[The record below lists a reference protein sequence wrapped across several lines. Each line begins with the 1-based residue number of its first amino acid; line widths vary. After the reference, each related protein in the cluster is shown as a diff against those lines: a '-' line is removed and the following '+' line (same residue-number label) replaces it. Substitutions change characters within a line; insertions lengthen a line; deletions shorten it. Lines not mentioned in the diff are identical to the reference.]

1 MAIKVGDKVVW
12 RSGMATNK
20 PSIKPMG
27 IANCE
32 VIELG
37 KTADGLPAAK
47 LKLPPGPW
55 PVETVNALVDDLE
68 TER

>member
-1 MAIKVGDKVVW
+1 
-12 RSGMATNK
+12 
-20 PSIKPMG
+20 MG